1 MSILW
6 GKIEAP
12 GLSPSQS
19 EGKIIGLFSDQK
31 RGQDQLNV
39 LHELN
44 ELIEL
49 IGLYRDF
56 QNSIIKLVLCF
67 FESPNI
73 ICYQPHSSSTFSGH
87 LTFFIIRVAYSRT
100 FSLHHCLC
108 T

>member
-49 IGLYRDF
+49 TKVSHPFGL
-56 QNSIIKLVLCF
+56 V
-67 FESPNI
+67 
-73 ICYQPHSSSTFSGH
+73 
-87 LTFFIIRVAYSRT
+87 
-100 FSLHHCLC
+100 
-108 T
+108 